1 MRAFVRF
8 AILVIA
14 LVGIQIGVAGGV
26 SNEMTI
32 LSSRNKVIDYLVP
45 NVQNMSVQVF
55 QKTSASNF
63 VVLVYVTKYMTNE
76 FASMNEVNSFA
87 SGLVTEALK
96 KVLQSNSPYLQKD
109 KEVIVDID
117 CQRADWDFGAIVFQ
131 KRQQVAFV
139 KTAGT
144 YTVPSVNIE
153 MDLPTEIPIFVFC
166 GWARIEIG
174 LSEVTLPFQ
183 ILDERIDPGKPA
195 RDQFFGHLLVPSY
208 LVGNTNF
215 WAKIYTFTDVYEIF
229 DQAGKPQTEKIFTIK
244 TSKVDGGMSFRVS
257 GGSPGRSFVVE
268 VSSDL
273 RNWAPVQRDFFVP
286 SITTVEPVVSI
297 DTQFSTESPR
307 GFYRIRTTSVC
318 PD

>member
-14 LVGIQIGVAGGV
+14 LVGLQIGVAGGV
-26 SNEMTI
+26 SNEMAI
-32 LSSRNKVIDYLVP
+32 LSSKDKVVNYLVP
-45 NVQNMSVQVF
+45 NVQTVSVQVF

-76 FASMNEVNSFA
+76 FASIDEVDSFA
-87 SGLVTEALK
+87 SGLVAEALK
-96 KVLQSNSPYLQKD
+96 KVLQNNSPYLQKD

-139 KTAGT
+139 KTAEI
-144 YTVPSVNIE
+144 YTVPPVKVE

-174 LSEVTLPFQ
+174 LNEVTLPFQ

-195 RDQFFGHLLVPSY
+195 RDQFYGHLLVPSY

-215 WAKIYTFTDVYEIF
+215 WAKIYTFTDMYEIF
-229 DQAGKPQTEKIFTIK
+229 DQSGKPQTEKTFAIN
-244 TSKVDGGMSFRVS
+244 TSKVSGGMRFQVS

-268 VSSDL
+268 VSADL
-273 RNWAPVQRDFFVP
+273 HNWVPVQKDFFVP
-286 SITTVEPVVSI
+286 SITTVDPVVSI